1 MVKTEDAG
9 LVRVNTRIGE
19 HHNKFL
25 DDYSKETGVS
35 KSGLIQIAVDRFMRE
50 TQGMSSM
57 EQLLA
62 EIKEMKREM
71 QK

>member
-9 LVRVNTRIGE
+9 LVRVNTRIGD

-25 DDYSKETGVS
+25 DDYSKQTGVS

-50 TQGMSSM
+50 TQGMSTM
-57 EQLLA
+57 EQLID
-62 EIKEMKREM
+62 EIKEMKKEI
-71 QK
+71 KK